1 MSELKV
7 LSAKLQAL
15 AIQFKNL
22 CIKKQPMLIEAAP
35 VPTTAPAPDA
45 APSPKLEAL
54 FNGLLPL
61 LEAVKGVEDA
71 KEMRKFYSMANA
83 AKLSRLRAITAADLA
98 DYKAEYE
105 AEQKSKSIEKDDPC
119 RKEFKAV
126 YKLAQK
132 SEKALKARD
141 LFIQRGDGIQLLAN
155 EYTTFALAK
164 SAAPNHLNK
173 IGEGNSD
180 EGIWVF
186 DNSLE
191 APLKQL
197 ETLAQAFETLKSQ
210 QSAFVQKQFAKPAH
224 NLKPFLKAAQECRQ
238 RTAKNLE
245 DPSIEPER
253 LQGDGQI
260 ASQRSIN
267 NKPLYENP
275 KNVPNEDVV
284 HPNDVQQG
292 AIGDCYL
299 LAALQAVAKRRPE
312 VIKNAIT
319 DNGNATYTVELYL
332 RQPNS
337 AQRVCQKI
345 TISNKFVGNYAA
357 SLDRGE
363 LWVRVIEK
371 AMAKLLGGYDDL
383 KSGST
388 DWVLEMLTGQTV
400 TTHEIS
406 KTTVPATLA
415 ATIQQAFAA
424 GKLITLGIKSNANIP
439 TSPRYIMAEISNNV
453 SVSHSITFN
462 GQTIFCSHAYS
473 VDSVQVVG
481 GKTEFT
487 LQNPHGASNPAPNSA
502 YPVVDEQFIV
512 DCSNG
517 VNIL

>member
-1 MSELKV
+1 MSELKA

-22 CIKKQPMLIEAAP
+22 RIKQQPMLIE
-35 VPTTAPAPDA
+35 A

-61 LEAVKGVEDA
+61 LEAVKGVDEV
-71 KEMRKFYSMANA
+71 KEIRKFYDA
-83 AKLSRLRAITAADLA
+83 AYAVKLSQLRAITAADLA
-98 DYKAEYE
+98 DYQAEYE

-126 YKLAQK
+126 YKLAKK
-132 SEKALKARD
+132 SENALKVRD
-141 LFIQRGDGIQLLAN
+141 LFIQRGDAIELTRNQFLA
-155 EYTTFALAK
+155 FSSARAK
-164 SAAPNHLNK
+164 SPTFLQK
-173 IGEGNSD
+173 ISDNLSD
-180 EGIWVF
+180 ESIWVF
-186 DNSLE
+186 DNSIE

-210 QSAFVQKQFAKPAH
+210 QSAFVQNYFSSNP
-224 NLKPFLKAAQECRQ
+224 LYDVKPFLKAAQECRQ

-275 KNVPNEDVV
+275 KNAPNEDVV

-337 AQRVCQKI
+337 AQRVRQKI
-345 TISNKFVGNYAA
+345 TISNKFVRNYAA

-363 LWVRVIEK
+363 MWVRVIEK

-439 TSPRYIMAEISNNV
+439 TSPRYVMAEISNNV